1 MWKRRG
7 LRLKEEMK
15 SEMLMEEMRSEM
27 LMEEMRSEDV
37 DGRDEV

>member
-1 MWKRRG
+1 
-7 LRLKEEMK
+7 MK